1 MGIKKISIATITT
14 LALAISSV
22 SFAAGDI
29 LSDLERQINGEPSE
43 SLATPNNINENASSS
58 LDELEAQLNSLE
70 QSINDEINPDV
81 VISTIEDKELDT
93 GIGAFNNTNEQA
105 AQDVVFL
112 RNIPEGTKITV
123 TQSLNLLPLN
133 KYIIFH
139 NGQRVIES
147 PLYETPNT
155 TFCYMELVESGRS
168 RRISSGREYIV
179 TKNETTSS
187 VLVSKD
193 NPDEKF
199 KVYQSKLYL
208 NHEQIRW
215 LSCYS
220 SYNERDSKAPLSIKD
235 LRLQTNGAFKIE
247 FPAYEEL

>member
-22 SFAAGDI
+22 TFAAGDI
-29 LSDLERQINGEPSE
+29 LSDLEKQINGETSE
-43 SLATPNNINENASSS
+43 IDNGKSSSS

-70 QSINDEINPDV
+70 QSINNEINPDV
-81 VISTIEDKELDT
+81 VISTIQDKELEIDS
-93 GIGAFNNTNEQA
+93 GIGEFNNSNEQS

-123 TQSLNLLPLN
+123 TQPLNLLPLN

-139 NGQRVIES
+139 NGKRVIES

-155 TFCYMELVESGRS
+155 TFCYMELVDSGRS
-168 RRISSGREYIV
+168 RRISPGREYIV

-193 NPDEKF
+193 NPEEKF

-215 LSCYS
+215 LACYS
-220 SYNERDSKAPLSIKD
+220 SYNERDPKAPLSIKD